1 VAAIKAAGSGGK
13 RAGRPK
19 KATAP
24 ETRKRATITD
34 AVRAEVKA
42 LVKAGKTGSH
52 CLWEAS
58 HKQCYDAQR
67 IMLT

>member
-1 VAAIKAAGSGGK
+1 VAKELASLPSAYGFESLKEFVAA
-13 RAGRPK
+13 
-19 KATAP
+19 
-24 ETRKRATITD
+24 ITD